1 MIPTILSQNIQRGTE
16 DFLRTTFPPSNP
28 FFHGILER
36 FLGEE
41 GSMFKGPYLSMKLPF
56 RPGRMALDAFDGFEL
71 PHTPYAHQ
79 EKAFARLRGEPRST
93 LVSTG
98 TGSGKTECFLYPIL
112 EYCFRHR
119 GEPSIKAILVYPMNA
134 LATDQAQRLAT
145 EIYRS
150 EHLRGV
156 LRAGLFVGGDPAG
169 AASAAMSPTGII
181 TDKNSLRK
189 HPPDILLTNY
199 KMLDYLL
206 IRPQDFPLWKDNQP
220 ETLKFFVVDEL
231 HTFDG
236 AQGTDLACLIRRM
249 KERVK
254 CPEGHL
260 CGIGTSATLGGGDDL
275 PALRDFAAE
284 LFGEPFDPD
293 SVITENLLTPGEFF
307 GDSYIT
313 RASLPGGDDLARL
326 NPEGYADEAGYLD
339 GQVRVW
345 FRRDLSKG
353 EEMSFRLEL
362 ADLLMGHMFFRN
374 LVLVLKSDT
383 LPLREVEAQ
392 LSVIHPEFAELAPE
406 ARGWILQSMVSL
418 VSWARRGTEAN
429 PRPFLHVRA
438 QLWIRELR
446 RMVASVERE
455 PKLRFADDLAVDA
468 HPSHLPLVHCRECGS
483 MGWTAQK
490 RANDS
495 HFTCE
500 LTSFYRA
507 FFDRSPQVHFLF
519 PGEHR
524 PGDTAPSFPQYVCG
538 SCLETGLGAPP
549 EVCPSCGQKGACI
562 PVEIHNELKAG
573 TNNRHYIKHDCPFCK
588 AKDSLTLLG
597 SRSASLMAV
606 GIGQL
611 FASPFYP
618 EPGKKILAFSNS
630 VQDAS
635 HRAGFFEA
643 RTYGFNFRSA
653 LQKVI
658 AASGHPLT
666 LNQLPDAFESFWM
679 ERMPEETYLAT
690 FLAPNLAWREE
701 AEAFLT
707 GKAKVSDGLRELVR
721 KRIGWEIW
729 SELGFRARIGRTLE
743 KSGGASVF
751 LDPERLENA
760 VTQLLERLPNEVGIL
775 HGLQAD
781 SLRRF
786 LAGFLHEL
794 RVRGAVELP
803 ELTPYIREWGNTFML
818 NRVDHLPG
826 FGPHSR
832 APAFLTSKPKVER
845 FDLLTAQGTTPT
857 WADAWLDRALGDRFP
872 AVAQFSREVFAELMP
887 VLVSSGLLVEL
898 SGQDPQVW
906 GLKRDALRVP
916 PGGLQLSCDHCGAGA
931 SGSAAEAALWEGRPC
946 RRGNCPGHLRV
957 ISSEPDYYGR
967 LYRDGLV
974 NRIYT
979 AEHTGLLDREVREEV
994 ERHFKEQD
1002 LPSSPNLL
1010 SCTPTLEMG
1019 INIGDLSTLLLCGVP
1034 PTQANYLQRIGRS
1047 GRRDGNAFNLAMAEG
1062 KPHDLYFYHDPLEM
1076 VAGAVEPPGIFLNAP
1091 MVLERQ
1097 FVGFCF
1103 DRWLETGVSVEAFP
1117 RKMAKVL
1124 QHLDRGEDRSLFPYN
1139 LMAFIEEQRTPLLDR
1154 FLEIFAGALSEDA
1167 VAHLRGFVEGDP
1179 GAEGK
1184 LTYKISSR
1192 LAFLQQEVESFRK
1205 RVKAVQKVIKQRE
1218 ESPAQDENTPKEL
1231 DELRKEKAALNRMI
1245 AALRDKETFNFFTD
1259 EGLLPNYAFPEAGVT
1274 LRSII
1279 WRKRGRE
1286 EEGKGKYDTRVYEYT
1301 RPAAMALRELA
1312 PANTFYAESRKV
1324 KVDRV
1329 SLDLSEVETWRFC
1342 SECAH
1347 AERVLG
1353 GEAAR
1358 GCPKCG
1364 DPLWADAGQV
1374 RTMVK
1379 FRQVEAR
1386 TSERESRVDDSSD
1399 SREPLFYNEQMQ
1411 VEVRPEFIQQAF
1423 GIDDADTPFGY
1434 EFVRKADF
1442 RQINFGL
1449 GGETQST
1456 MRVAGKDVP
1465 VLGFEVCKGCG
1476 KVRPGPGKAFEHA
1489 ITCRYYGTDK
1499 EAPFVNSLYLYRE
1512 FSSEA
1517 VRILLPVTSEG
1528 VDVKLHSFVA
1538 AIYLG
1543 LKKRFRGSIDHL
1555 QTTIVDEPVPG
1566 SAVRKRFLV
1575 IFDSVPG
1582 GTGYLKE
1589 LTKTP
1594 DTLMEVLD
1602 TALRVLRT
1610 CACGNDED
1618 QDGCYHCLYAFRLSR
1633 DLSKISRREAI
1644 GLLSEI
1650 LSRRDQLRKRDS
1662 VTDLSVNGL
1671 LESELEA
1678 RFIEALRRIRP
1689 HGSPVSMSREVVK
1702 GKPGWQLTLSGRTW
1716 LIEPQPRL
1724 GPADGV
1730 SVPCRPDFVFWPI
1743 RPSPLRP
1750 VAVFTDGFQ
1759 YHADLR
1765 QGHLIV
1771 EEDLEKRM
1779 ALLRS
1784 GGFRVWSLSW
1794 DDVKKA
1800 LSEEAAEH
1808 LLRWMQSGLVQG
1820 RKLFEGYEARCP
1832 GLKALAPLVHAGAFE
1847 GLTRY
1852 LGSDS
1857 EEIWELQ
1864 AFVHALSFGKGSY
1877 GFCSSRESER
1887 ITSELFKPEPESL
1900 VAPLPGDWSK
1910 EGADF
1915 VGVDVLRDE
1924 LERALLMRHTRLGR
1938 ERVRPEHLVELDVT
1952 VRLFDEAAVAESRGF
1967 PQAWNTLLQ
1976 MMNFMQFLPG
1986 ARFVTTRGLQSGR
1999 DDRPA
2004 REGNSSPATGLP
2016 GGDADWEAEG
2026 GLLAPG
2032 LLPLWQALHQA
2043 GLPLPCVGY
2052 EISGDRGEVL
2062 GEAEIAWEEARV
2074 LLLSSGQ
2081 VIPDLCERLMTSG
2094 WRIHIIPP
2102 GCLEQ
2107 EQDRQAFV
2115 HKLKEEVME

>member
-1 MIPTILSQNIQRGTE
+1 MLPTLLSQNIQRGTE

-36 FLGEE
+36 FLAEPGA
-41 GSMFKGPYLSMKLPF
+41 MFKGPYLSMKLPF
-56 RPGRMALDAFDGFEL
+56 RPGRMALDAFDGFAL

-79 EKAFARLRGEPRST
+79 EEAFARLRGVPRST

-112 EYCFRHR
+112 EYCFKHR
-119 GEPSIKAILVYPMNA
+119 GEPGIKAILVYPMNA
-134 LATDQAQRLAT
+134 LATDQAQRIAE
-145 EIYRS
+145 EIHRS
-150 EHLRGV
+150 DSLRGV

-169 AASAAMSPTGII
+169 KASAVMTPTGII
-181 TDKNSLRK
+181 TDKNSLRQ

-236 AQGTDLACLIRRM
+236 AQGTDLACLIRRL

-284 LFGEPFDPD
+284 LFGEPFEES
-293 SVITENLLTPGEFF
+293 SVITENLLSPGEFF
-307 GDSYIT
+307 GDSFIT
-313 RASLPGGDDLARL
+313 RASLPSGEDQARL
-326 NPEGYADEAGYLD
+326 NPEAYADEAAYLA
-339 GQVRVW
+339 GQVKVW
-345 FRRDLSKG
+345 FKRGLTEPEIPR
-353 EEMSFRLEL
+353 FRLEL
-362 ADLLMGHMFFRN
+362 AELLMGHVFFRN

-383 LPLREVEAQ
+383 LALDEVDER
-392 LSVIHPEFAELAPE
+392 LSALLPEFAELSPE
-406 ARGWILQSMVSL
+406 ARVWILQSMVSL
-418 VSWARRGTEAN
+418 VAWARRGAVDK

-438 QLWIRELR
+438 QLWVRELR
-446 RMVASVERE
+446 RMVASVERN
-455 PKLRFADDLAVDA
+455 PCLRYADDLAVNA
-468 HPSHLPLVHCRECGS
+468 QPAHLPLVHCRECGS

-490 RANDS
+490 RVNDS

-519 PGEHR
+519 PAENR
-524 PGDTAPSFPQYVCG
+524 PGDPAPSFPQYVCG

-549 EVCPSCGQKGACI
+549 EVCPSCGQKGCCL
-562 PVEIHNELKAG
+562 PVEIHNELKTGA
-573 TNNRHYIKHDCPFCK
+573 NNRHYIKHDCPFCR

-618 EPGKKILAFSNS
+618 EPGKKMLAFSNS

-643 RTYGFNFRSA
+643 RTFGFNFRSA

-658 AASGHPLT
+658 AAADLPLT
-666 LNQLPDAFESFWM
+666 LSALPDAFEAYWR
-679 ERMPEETYLAT
+679 ERMPEETFIAT

-701 AEAFLT
+701 AETFLT
-707 GKAKVSDGLRELVR
+707 GQAQVSDELRTLVR

-751 LDPERLENA
+751 LDPNRLDVA
-760 VTQLLERLPNEVGIL
+760 VTALQERLPNEVGVL
-775 HGLQAD
+775 RGLEAAP
-781 SLRRF
+781 LRRF
-786 LAGFLHEL
+786 LVGFLHEL

-803 ELTPYIREWGNTFML
+803 ELSGYIREWGNTWML
-818 NRVDHLPG
+818 HRVDHLPG
-826 FGPHSR
+826 FGPQSR
-832 APAFLTSKPKVER
+832 APAFLTTKPKVDR
-845 FDLLTAQGTTPT
+845 FDLLTSQGTTPT
-857 WADAWLDRALGDRFP
+857 WSEAWLDRALGERFP
-872 AVAQFSREVFAELMP
+872 AAASFSFEIFREIMP
-887 VLVSSGLLVEL
+887 VLVSAGLLVEL
-898 SGQDPQVW
+898 ADEEPRIW
-906 GLKRDALRVP
+906 GLNREALRVSA
-916 PGGLQLSCDHCGAGA
+916 GGVQYFCDHCGATA
-931 SGSAAEAALWEGRPC
+931 SGAGVEIADWEGRPC
-946 RRGNCPGHLRV
+946 RRGNCQGHLRV
-957 ISSEPDYYGR
+957 ASTEPDYYGR

-979 AEHTGLLDREVREEV
+979 GEHTGLLEREVREEV

-1002 LPSSPNLL
+1002 LPASPNLL

-1124 QHLDRGEDRSLFPYN
+1124 QHLEREGDRALFPFN
-1139 LMAFIEEQRTPLLDR
+1139 LMSYIEEQRTPLLGR

-1167 VAHLRGFVEGDP
+1167 VRHLRDFVEGDP
-1179 GAEGK
+1179 RAEGN

-1192 LAFLQQEVESFRK
+1192 LAFLRQEVESFRK
-1205 RVKAVQKVIKQRE
+1205 RVKAVQKAIKERE
-1218 ESPAQDENTPKEL
+1218 ESPAVDQNTPREL

-1245 AALRDKETFNFFTD
+1245 AARRDKETFNFFTD

-1279 WRKRGRE
+1279 WRKRGRG
-1286 EEGKGKYDTRVYEYT
+1286 EEGKGKFDTRVYEYT

-1347 AERVLG
+1347 KERVLG
-1353 GEAAR
+1353 GEAA
-1358 GCPKCG
+1358 GACPKCG

-1411 VEVRPEFIQQAF
+1411 VEVRPEFIQQAW

-1434 EFVRKADF
+1434 EFVSKADF

-1449 GGETQST
+1449 GGEAQST
-1456 MRVAGKDVP
+1456 MRVAGRDVP

-1476 KVRPGPGKAFEHA
+1476 KVRPGPGKPFEHA

-1512 FSSEA
+1512 FTSEA

-1538 AIYLG
+1538 SIYLG

-1566 SAVRKRFLV
+1566 AAVRKRFLV

-1594 DTLMEVLD
+1594 DTLMEVLE
-1602 TALRVLRT
+1602 TALKVLRT
-1610 CACGNDED
+1610 CACGNDEE

-1633 DLSKISRREAI
+1633 DLSKISRREAM
-1644 GLLSEI
+1644 GVLSEI
-1650 LSRRDQLRKRDS
+1650 LSRRAQLRSRKS

-1678 RFIEALRRIRP
+1678 RFIEALRRVRP
-1689 HGSPVSMSREVVK
+1689 HGAPVTMSREVVK
-1702 GKPGWQLTLSGRTW
+1702 GKPGWQLSLSGKIW

-1724 GPADGV
+1724 GPENGV

-1743 RPSPLRP
+1743 RSNGLRP

-1759 YHADLR
+1759 YHADIS

-1771 EEDLEKRM
+1771 DEDVEKRM

-1794 DDVKKA
+1794 EDVKKA
-1800 LSEEAAEH
+1800 LADEAADH
-1808 LLRWMQSGLVQG
+1808 LFRWMQFGVLQG
-1820 RKLFEGYEARCP
+1820 RKLAESYEPRCP
-1832 GLKALAPLVHAGAFE
+1832 GLKALTALAHCGAFE
-1847 GLTRY
+1847 GLTAY
-1852 LGSDS
+1852 LGSGS
-1857 EEIWELQ
+1857 EEGWALQ
-1864 AFVHALSFGKGSY
+1864 AFVHALSFGKGDY
-1877 GFCSSRESER
+1877 GFCASAESER
-1887 ITSELFKPEPESL
+1887 ISGELFKPEHSSL
-1900 VAPLPGDWSK
+1900 VAPLPGAWSK
-1910 EGADF
+1910 EGPDF
-1915 VGVDVLRDE
+1915 AGVDVLRDE
-1924 LERALLMRHTRLGR
+1924 LDRPLLMRHTRLGR
-1938 ERVRPEHLVELDVT
+1938 EWVRPEHLAGADVT
-1952 VRLFDEAAVAESRGF
+1952 VRLFDEPDLAESRAF
-1967 PQAWNTLLQ
+1967 PRAWNTFLQ
-1976 MMNFMQFLPG
+1976 MMNFLQFLPG
-1986 ARFVTTRGLQSGR
+1986 ARFVTTRGLQAGR

-2004 REGNSSPATGLP
+2004 REGLSS
-2016 GGDADWEAEG
+2016 GGPSPSGADMEWETEG
-2026 GLLAPG
+2026 ALLRG
-2032 LLPLWQALHQA
+2032 SLRPLWQDLHQA
-2043 GLPLPCVGY
+2043 GLSLPCVGY

-2062 GEAEIAWEEARV
+2062 GEAEIAWVEARV
-2074 LLLSSGQ
+2074 LLLDSEQ
-2081 VIPDLCERLMTSG
+2081 VSPGLCDRLLNSG
-2094 WRIHIIPP
+2094 WRVHVIPE
-2102 GCLEQ
+2102 GSLSLES
-2107 EQDRQAFV
+2107 DRRTFV
-2115 HKLKEEVME
+2115 DQLKAEVMQ